1 MPNYHKGGNLMKPP
15 TYEIRKDGRTYVRS
29 AAPACGYTAAQL
41 KNLRAAGYRL
51 YADGKLQK

>member
-1 MPNYHKGGNLMKPP
+1 MRTP

-29 AAPACGYTAAQL
+29 NAPDCGYTAAQL
-41 KNLRAAGYRL
+41 KSLRAAGYRL